1 MKDIMFKKTNK
12 LSKKEEEKVNETF
25 ESFKKKKYSE
35 QEINKVLKNEDK
47 IKAKMND
54 ESLKAFI
61 EDVKIF
67 FLMLKDFFTGN
78 YKEIPVGTIIAIA
91 GSLLYVLSPFDI
103 IPDFLAGI
111 GYVDDA
117 GVITLCLNG
126 VREDV
131 EKYKKAKGL

>member
-1 MKDIMFKKTNK
+1 MLKKTNK

>member
-1 MKDIMFKKTNK
+1 MMDIMFKKTNK

>member
-1 MKDIMFKKTNK
+1 MFKKTNK

>member
-1 MKDIMFKKTNK
+1 MFKKTNK

-35 QEINKVLKNEDK
+35 QEINKVLKNENK

>member
-1 MKDIMFKKTNK
+1 MMDIMFKKTNK

-25 ESFKKKKYSE
+25 ESVKKKKYSE

>member
-1 MKDIMFKKTNK
+1 MLKKTNK

-35 QEINKVLKNEDK
+35 QEINKVLNNEDK

>member
-1 MKDIMFKKTNK
+1 MFKKTNK

-131 EKYKKAKGL
+131 EKYKIAKGL

>member
-35 QEINKVLKNEDK
+35 QEINKVLNNEDK